1 MQRKFLEDLGIKDK
15 ETIDKILDENSTD
28 IGKAKGE
35 LETVQTQLT
44 ESKKEVETLK
54 GQVSE
59 RDGQLETLK
68 KSTGDIDELKKQI
81 ETLQTENKANAEA
94 HAAEIKQMKIDA
106 AIDAALSNAKA
117 KNNKAVKALLNDLDK
132 FEIDENGNIID
143 GDKIIAIISR
153 YLKEKGRL
161 SQDTIVATVMSNLG
175 LHKYAEQSNLHLQ
188 QTQVGDR
195 YVLEEMLKDGFNLG
209 GEQSGH
215 VILLD
220 YNPTGDGILTSLML
234 IKSILEEGKKASE
247 LGETVKLYPQVLINS
262 KVNANKKYD
271 YDKDKDIK
279 NAIEKLEK
287 EFAGNGRVL
296 IRPSG
301 TEPLVRV
308 MIEGEEQEYITKK
321 AKEIAKLIEEKLK

>member
-94 HAAEIKQMKIDA
+94 HTAEIKQMKIDA

-132 FEIDENGNIID
+132 LEIDENGNIKGDALKNQLDTLVKGDDTKFLFDSEKKTTKIKGAEPGKGDADD
-143 GDKIIAIISR
+143 GSEDKVD
-153 YLKEKGRL
+153 L
-161 SQDTIVATVMSNLG
+161 SKMTYDERAA
-175 LHKYAEQSNLHLQ
+175 Y
-188 QTQVGDR
+188 
-195 YVLEEMLKDGFNLG
+195 LEE
-209 GEQSGH
+209 H
-215 VILLD
+215 
-220 YNPTGDGILTSLML
+220 
-234 IKSILEEGKKASE
+234 SE
-247 LGETVKLYPQVLINS
+247 
-262 KVNANKKYD
+262 
-271 YDKDKDIK
+271 
-279 NAIEKLEK
+279 IE
-287 EFAGNGRVL
+287 V
-296 IRPSG
+296 
-301 TEPLVRV
+301 
-308 MIEGEEQEYITKK
+308 
-321 AKEIAKLIEEKLK
+321 

>member
-132 FEIDENGNIID
+132 LEIDENGNIKGDALKNQLDTLVKGDDTKFLFDSEKKTTKIKGAEPGKGDTDD
-143 GDKIIAIISR
+143 GSEDKVD
-153 YLKEKGRL
+153 L
-161 SQDTIVATVMSNLG
+161 SEMTYDERAA
-175 LHKYAEQSNLHLQ
+175 Y
-188 QTQVGDR
+188 
-195 YVLEEMLKDGFNLG
+195 LEEHP
-209 GEQSGH
+209 E
-215 VILLD
+215 
-220 YNPTGDGILTSLML
+220 
-234 IKSILEEGKKASE
+234 
-247 LGETVKLYPQVLINS
+247 
-262 KVNANKKYD
+262 
-271 YDKDKDIK
+271 
-279 NAIEKLEK
+279 IE
-287 EFAGNGRVL
+287 V
-296 IRPSG
+296 
-301 TEPLVRV
+301 
-308 MIEGEEQEYITKK
+308 
-321 AKEIAKLIEEKLK
+321 